1 MRASYVNTSCEETNV
16 TTALVKQGVD
26 DAVGIGIKCNLAVDS
41 GISSRDVTLLRE
53 STWYR
58 K

>member
-26 DAVGIGIKCNLAVDS
+26 DAIGSGIQRNPAVDS
-41 GISSRDVTLLRE
+41 GTFSRDVTLLRE